1 VANEPAP
8 PVKPKRDLPENR
20 IALVGIGALVGGA
33 WGAIMWGITQLLGQ
47 DPGITML
54 PYLAVTMAMIGGGVA
69 GIFGASTARRR
80 GERVTPK
87 LRRRK

>member
-1 VANEPAP
+1 MAKEPAP
-8 PVKPKRDLPENR
+8 PAKRKRDLPENR
-20 IALVGIGALVGGA
+20 IALVGLGALVGGA
-33 WGAIMWGITQLLGQ
+33 WGAIMWVITTLLGQ

-54 PYLAVTMAMIGGGVA
+54 PYLAVTMAMIGGGIA
-69 GIFGASTARRR
+69 GIFGASTAHRR

>member
-1 VANEPAP
+1 MDPH
-8 PVKPKRDLPENR
+8 
-20 IALVGIGALVGGA
+20 
-33 WGAIMWGITQLLGQ
+33 QLLGQ

-54 PYLAVTMAMIGGGVA
+54 PYLVVTMAMIGGGVA